1 MLYIFSQLC
10 ILLPLI
16 LLYLFQ
22 YFLTKI
28 MLSNSSLADLM
39 LLQQEKWRQEQK
51 AKELAMA
58 QVEQERRVKEA
69 AEANSKRRLETL
81 RLKFEID
88 FHRQKDDQQRLEQE
102 LARLKASAQSNEL
115 QHDSNNRMLAEIS
128 TNKGETIAMLLEEF
142 DNLDKSSSEKEA
154 SYNRVCILCMKDEVS
169 VVFLPCAHEVLCVN
183 CNETYMRKGKAT
195 CPSCRVPIERRIRVF
210 GATS

>member
-1 MLYIFSQLC
+1 
-10 ILLPLI
+10 
-16 LLYLFQ
+16 
-22 YFLTKI
+22 
-28 MLSNSSLADLM
+28 MLSNSLLADLISF
-39 LLQQEKWRQEQK
+39 QQEKWRQEQK
-51 AKELAMA
+51 DKELAVL
-58 QVEQERRVKEA
+58 QVEHERRLKEA

-88 FHRQKDDQQRLEQE
+88 FQRQKDDQERLEQE

-115 QHDSNNRMLAEIS
+115 QHDSYNRMPS
-128 TNKGETIAMLLEEF
+128 NKGETIEKLLEEF
-142 DNLDKSSSEKEA
+142 DNLESSLEKEA
-154 SYNRVCILCMKDEVS
+154 SYNRECMLCRKDEVC